1 MTADAIV
8 EVVRGTVVESR
19 HRVHAAVVDAEGR
32 LRGAVGSPDL
42 VTFMRSAGKPFQAIP
57 MVTDGALERFGVTS
71 EEVAVACGSHSGGRD
86 HLRAVGMLLQRIG
99 SGAEALAC
107 GPQPPMDREMRRELA
122 EAALEPGR
130 LHNRCSGKHAA
141 MLAVARVNG
150 WDTQG
155 YERADHPVQRR
166 MVAELGRWLDLPP
179 EAMALG
185 TDGCSVV
192 TVGVPLRSM
201 ALAYAR
207 LSSAARGGDADGARV
222 ASAMIANPAMIAGE
236 GRLCTELIT
245 CTEGRLLA
253 KVGAE
258 GLYCVGVPGAELGIA
273 LKIEDGANRA
283 VGPALIALLRD
294 LDLISE
300 DDVGVLLHHACP
312 EVTDA
317 RGETVGQIRVH
328 GLGDHTRPD

>member
-1 MTADAIV
+1 MTAEAIV

-42 VTFMRSAGKPFQAIP
+42 VTFLRSSAKPFQAIP
-57 MVTDGALERFGVTS
+57 MVTDGALERFGITD
-71 EEVAVACGSHSGGRD
+71 EEVAVACGSHSGERG
-86 HLRAVGMLLQRIG
+86 HLRAVGSLLQRIG
-99 SGAEALAC
+99 SSAEALAC
-107 GPQPPMDREMRRELA
+107 GAQPPLDRAMRRELA

-150 WDTQG
+150 WDTAG
-155 YERADHPVQRR
+155 YERVDHPVQRR
-166 MVAELGRWLDLPP
+166 MVAELSRWLDLPQ

-201 ALAYAR
+201 ALGYAR
-207 LSSAARGGDADGARV
+207 LASAARGGEADGGRV
-222 ASAMIANPAMIAGE
+222 ARAMIDHPSMIAGQ
-236 GRLCTELIT
+236 GRLCTELAA
-245 CTEGRLLA
+245 CTEGRLLG

-283 VGPALIALLRD
+283 VGPAVIALLRD

-317 RGETVGQIRVH
+317 RGEAVGGIRVR
-328 GLGDHTRPD
+328 GLGDRTGLE

>member
-1 MTADAIV
+1 MAGVHQPHDS
-8 EVVRGTVVESR
+8 VRPLVR
-19 HRVHAAVVDAEGR
+19 WWRGR

-99 SGAEALAC
+99 SGVEALAC

-150 WDTQG
+150 WDTAD
-155 YERADHPVQRR
+155 YERPHHPVQRR
-166 MVAELGRWLDLPP
+166 MVTEIGRWVDLPP
-179 EAMALG
+179 EAMAMG
-185 TDGCSVV
+185 TDGCSAV
-192 TVGVPLRSM
+192 TVGMPLRSM
-201 ALAYAR
+201 ALGYAR
-207 LSSAARGGDADGARV
+207 LASAVRCGEDDGGRV
-222 ASAMIANPAMIAGE
+222 ARAMTGHPGMIAGE
-236 GRLCTELIT
+236 GRLCTDLMA
-245 CTEGRLLA
+245 CTAGRLFA

-258 GLYCVGVPGAELGIA
+258 GLYCVGIPGAELGIA
-273 LKIEDGANRA
+273 LKIEDGSARA
-283 VGPALIALLRD
+283 IGF
-294 LDLISE
+294 
-300 DDVGVLLHHACP
+300 
-312 EVTDA
+312 
-317 RGETVGQIRVH
+317 
-328 GLGDHTRPD
+328 